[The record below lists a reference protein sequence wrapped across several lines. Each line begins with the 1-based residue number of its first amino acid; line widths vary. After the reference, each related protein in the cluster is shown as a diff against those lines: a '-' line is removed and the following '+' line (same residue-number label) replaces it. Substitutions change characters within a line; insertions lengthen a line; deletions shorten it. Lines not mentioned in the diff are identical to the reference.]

1 VGIHTNKAQHGAS
14 PWVLEELTNTPMHPT
29 VKDSFGLM
37 IWAQAVSHYSPL
49 VASEYQFETSGYLDW
64 VEQCNTTNLEECAL
78 LDPLYDAFHTLQD
91 ETPGAGSYFNEADYN
106 EENWQENFWGL
117 ENYNRLQII
126 KKKWD
131 KEGLFYC
138 HNCVG
143 SEEWEEGGMC
153 RIFD

>member
-1 VGIHTNKAQHGAS
+1 MLFI
-14 PWVLEELTNTPMHPT
+14 PPIIVLWLN
-29 VKDSFGLM
+29 
-37 IWAQAVSHYSPL
+37 Q
-49 VASEYQFETSGYLDW
+49 
-64 VEQCNTTNLEECAL
+64 NTNLKL
-78 LDPLYDAFHTLQD
+78 PVILIGWNSVTRLNSKNVHFW
-91 ETPGAGSYFNEADYN
+91 TPCTMLFIPFKMKPQEADYN

-131 KEGLFYC
+131 NEGLFYC